1 MMYIHKED
9 LKLIGEIVAE
19 FPEVETFRLE
29 QDSSSGIG
37 STLHLII
44 VTKVVGREAEVKF
57 EISGVENW

>member
-1 MMYIHKED
+1 MYLHKED

-29 QDSSSGIG
+29 SDSSSGIG
-37 STLHLII
+37 SVLKLI
-44 VTKVVGREAEVKF
+44 VTTKVMGRDADITF